1 MHSEI
6 VQFIN
11 SKVSGAN
18 AQSEQREVGD
28 TPVYVDA
35 GSLHE
40 VCEALKTDEKWAFK
54 VLQVIT
60 GCDYPDDQTIE
71 VSYILANFFKDHEV
85 ILKVKLPRD
94 NPKVDSVC
102 DLWSSADFQEREC
115 FDMVGV
121 EFNNHPDH
129 RRILCP
135 DDWEGFPLRKD
146 YVAQKMYKHME
157 VYPEDKMNNDIR
169 GYDSISKAAFKDG
182 GKLVDRPEVGL
193 KNELRGQ

>member
-1 MHSEI
+1 MHKEI
-6 VQFIN
+6 VEFIN
-11 SKVSGAN
+11 SKVPSAKAN
-18 AQSEQREVGD
+18 SEEREIGD
-28 TPVYVDA
+28 TPVYVE
-35 GSLHE
+35 GSALHE
-40 VCEALKTDEKWAFK
+40 VCEALKTDEKWDFK

-94 NPKVDSVC
+94 NPKVESVC
-102 DLWSSADFQEREC
+102 DLWSAANFQEREC
-115 FDMVGV
+115 YDMVGV
-121 EFNNHPDH
+121 EFENHPDH

-157 VYPEDKMNNDIR
+157 VYPEDKMNNAER
-169 GYDSISKAAFKDG
+169 GYNVLSKAAFKDD
-182 GKLVDRPEVGL
+182 GKLIERPEVAL

>member
-1 MHSEI
+1 MHKEI
-6 VQFIN
+6 VDFIN
-11 SKVSGAN
+11 SKVPN
-18 AQSEQREVGD
+18 AKAHSEEREVGD
-28 TPVYVDA
+28 TPVYVE
-35 GSLHE
+35 GQSLHQ
-40 VCEALKTDEKWAFK
+40 VCEALKTDEKWDFK

-60 GCDYPDDQTIE
+60 GCDYPEQEVIE
-71 VSYILANFFKDHEV
+71 VSYILANFFKDHEI
-85 ILKVKLPRD
+85 ILKVKLPRA

-102 DLWSSADFQEREC
+102 DLWKAANFQEREC
-115 FDMVGV
+115 YDMVGV

-157 VYPEDKMNNDIR
+157 VYPEDKMNNEQR
-169 GYDSISKAAFKDG
+169 GYNDLSKVAFKDG
-182 GKLVDRPEVGL
+182 GKLIERPEVAL